1 MFWLALTVMGL
12 IAAAYVAMPL
22 WANAS
27 PRRPL
32 GVSSALV
39 VLVAS
44 GVVYAVIGS
53 PDTPSGRGEPLTP
66 EQLPAIEEMIT
77 GLAAR
82 LDNEPDDLN
91 GWQMLGR
98 SYMTIGQYAEAAA
111 AFERAIEL
119 ESSRNPNTLV
129 ARGEALLASGG
140 QDLTPEIVSLF
151 ESALALD
158 PNQPAAL
165 FWTGIA
171 LANRGDVAEAADRW
185 ERLLG
190 TNPPPEIREI
200 IGQRVAEWRGEPA
213 PVVEVPAGPAPI
225 EQSGAVV
232 AASVALSDAAAAG
245 LSGDATVFII
255 ARDPAQPSPPIAVI
269 RRRVS
274 ELPAV
279 VALGDGDSMIPGRS
293 LSAFSEFELVA
304 RVSVSG
310 QPVAQSGD
318 WFGSLLVRPA
328 ENSDVSL
335 SIDDR
340 VP

>member
-1 MFWLALTVMGL
+1 MFWLALIVMGVV
-12 IAAAYVAMPL
+12 AAVYVAMPL

-32 GVSSALV
+32 GVGSGLV
-39 VLVAS
+39 VLIAS

-53 PDTPSGRGEPLTP
+53 PDTPSGRGAPLTP
-66 EQLPAIEEMIT
+66 QELPAIEEMIA

-82 LDNEPDDLN
+82 LENEPDDLN

-98 SYMTIGQYAEAAA
+98 SNMAIGRYAEAAA
-111 AFERAIEL
+111 AYARAIEL

-140 QDLTPEIVSLF
+140 QTLTPEIVSLF

-165 FWTGIA
+165 FWSGIA
-171 LANRGDVAEAADRW
+171 SANRGDVAEAADRW

-200 IGQRVAEWRGEPA
+200 IGQRIAEWRGEPA
-213 PVVEVPAGPAPI
+213 PVAETAPI
-225 EQSGAVV
+225 EQTGAVV
-232 AASVALSDAAAAG
+232 AASVALSDDAAAG

-269 RRRVS
+269 RRRLS

-279 VALGDGDSMIPGRS
+279 VALGDADSMIPGRS
-293 LSAFSEFELVA
+293 LSAFAEFELVA

-310 QPVAQSGD
+310 QPAAQSGD

-328 ENSDVSL
+328 EDSDVSL
-335 SIDDR
+335 SIDHR

>member
-22 WANAS
+22 WSNAS

-32 GVSSALV
+32 GVSSALA

-53 PDTPSGRGEPLTP
+53 PDVPSGRGELLTP
-66 EQLPAIEEMIT
+66 QDLPAVEEMIA

-82 LDNEPDDLN
+82 LEAEPGDLN

-98 SYMTIGQYAEAAA
+98 SYMTIGRYAEAAA
-111 AFERAIEL
+111 AYERAAEL

-140 QDLTPEIVSLF
+140 QNLTPEIVSLF

-171 LANRGDVAEAADRW
+171 SANRGDVAQAADRW

-190 TNPPPEIREI
+190 TNPPPHIREI
-200 IGQRVAEWRGEPA
+200 IDQRVAEWRGEPA
-213 PVVEVPAGPAPI
+213 PAVEAAPI
-225 EQSGAVV
+225 EQPGAVI

-279 VALGDGDSMIPGRS
+279 VSLGDADSMIPGRS
-293 LSAFSEFELVA
+293 LSAFAEFELVA

-310 QPVAQSGD
+310 QPALQSGD

-328 ENSDVSL
+328 ENGDVSL
-335 SIDDR
+335 SIDHR